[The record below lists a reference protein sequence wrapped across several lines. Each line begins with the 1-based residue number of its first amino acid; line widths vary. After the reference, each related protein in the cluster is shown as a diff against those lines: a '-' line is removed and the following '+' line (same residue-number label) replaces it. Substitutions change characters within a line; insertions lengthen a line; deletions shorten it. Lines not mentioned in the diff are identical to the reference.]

1 MEKFEKA
8 SAQDLERLFDEACRK
23 GAVLSLFHFD
33 AHGSSEDEV
42 SGVMVDFIGRMTNE
56 RGILYCKGEIE
67 PPLEKEGKWS
77 TIAEVKVLSNNLSA
91 LLNLAFKYSPIA
103 VEMLKPNEIR
113 LTLEEA
119 QSLVLDASGTAQEY
133 AQYVLEK
140 TMTGDD
146 LKRFRE
152 RMKWRAERG
161 REILEKAKREG

>member
-1 MEKFEKA
+1 MDKFKEA
-8 SAQDLERLFDEACRK
+8 SEQDLERLFDEACRK
-23 GAVLSLFHFD
+23 GAVLALSHFD
-33 AHGSSEDEV
+33 AHGSSQDEV

-103 VEMLKPNEIR
+103 VEIQKPREI
-113 LTLEEA
+113 TLRMDEA
-119 QSLVLDASGTAQEY
+119 QSLILDASATAQEY

-140 TMTGDD
+140 TMTGDE
-146 LKRFRE
+146 LNRFRE

-161 REILEKAKREG
+161 KEILKKA